1 MDIGGSLFNSG
12 FLGADFFWW
21 VGQIA
26 DDSTWRDNMSPGK
39 QTNKEAVPGWGRRYK
54 VRIMGLHDKTVPV
67 DEELPWAQIM
77 YPVTA
82 GGGQGSAF
90 QTANLRQGNF
100 VFGFFLD
107 GKDQSVPVIMGVLG
121 NNAQTILD
129 NDQASEDS
137 NLGPRSGYGDGAVAK
152 QGASKERVPE
162 TDLVTEKPK
171 TKEAAQ
177 EEANSTLDTNRFGT
191 AQNKPVSREQQADID
206 LAKLK
211 GEELGLTGDELFEYI
226 QKQVKKGIK
235 NRIKNANSIQAPKAP
250 GATKENADAIHMTGA
265 ADVIR
270 EELYRKSIPLMKPD
284 DLVGS
289 SLKSM
294 QIVVDNLAIDVDK
307 HLKSL
312 QDGGYVDA
320 VSMGKDIRNLKAT
333 QANAACEMSKYMKII
348 SDKMMEYVSKTLN
361 KELSDKVAKMPSS
374 QRWMMADMT
383 EITGQQIL
391 QSYNQIADNM
401 CGTVEK
407 VLEDTLDT
415 GNLMD
420 QINGMSNRLI
430 NQAITDQ
437 TGLTSDITKEDEIL
451 VEAEKIFNRINEV
464 SESSTATIDDI
475 VDSLTDDSDQP
486 TIPKVPAC
494 YAEDLAA
501 KVLSSNKNLIDKA
514 NDNIVKSINF
524 FMDDM
529 QKMLL
534 RTGEV
539 EDSGEVIEGQ
549 VMSITDAEV
558 LDQTL
563 GGTNYLTATSVPTGI
578 FGNVN
583 PGITTSKGEGC
594 VVNLTVSS
602 GGLAGFGAAD
612 GAKHYEWISQGS
624 NYVNGNQGGVVC
636 DTTGI
641 GTGMMI
647 NMTVTAGEI
656 QTVRVHTIGT
666 GYKVGDTIMPHM
678 QGGTGSIAGNGAFK
692 LTMVAGPV
700 DAGGIEVIKKGK
712 EYQVGDVLF
721 VDQTNFG
728 VKSTNATFTLTAT
741 QEKTKKQLKGTGQ
754 KLDDILGSIAAI
766 GGNLTQA
773 LQFENM
779 TANVFPF
786 ELPPNQAVSDLYTLG
801 TGGAAQTE
809 KQLPNIANI
818 AGKVKDTAIDSLSG
832 VPFIEPTIGELELNY
847 ENAKAVINS
856 NNT

>member
-1 MDIGGSLFNSG
+1 M
-12 FLGADFFWW
+12 
-21 VGQIA
+21 
-26 DDSTWRDNMSPGK
+26 
-39 QTNKEAVPGWGRRYK
+39 
-54 VRIMGLHDKTVPV
+54 
-67 DEELPWAQIM
+67 
-77 YPVTA
+77 
-82 GGGQGSAF
+82 
-90 QTANLRQGNF
+90 
-100 VFGFFLD
+100 
-107 GKDQSVPVIMGVLG
+107 
-121 NNAQTILD
+121 
-129 NDQASEDS
+129 
-137 NLGPRSGYGDGAVAK
+137 
-152 QGASKERVPE
+152 
-162 TDLVTEKPK
+162 
-171 TKEAAQ
+171 
-177 EEANSTLDTNRFGT
+177 
-191 AQNKPVSREQQADID
+191 
-206 LAKLK
+206 
-211 GEELGLTGDELFEYI
+211 
-226 QKQVKKGIK
+226 
-235 NRIKNANSIQAPKAP
+235 
-250 GATKENADAIHMTGA
+250 
-265 ADVIR
+265 
-270 EELYRKSIPLMKPD
+270 
-284 DLVGS
+284 
-289 SLKSM
+289 
-294 QIVVDNLAIDVDK
+294 
-307 HLKSL
+307 
-312 QDGGYVDA
+312 
-320 VSMGKDIRNLKAT
+320 
-333 QANAACEMSKYMKII
+333 
-348 SDKMMEYVSKTLN
+348 
-361 KELSDKVAKMPSS
+361 
-374 QRWMMADMT
+374 
-383 EITGQQIL
+383 
-391 QSYNQIADNM
+391 
-401 CGTVEK
+401 
-407 VLEDTLDT
+407 
-415 GNLMD
+415 
-420 QINGMSNRLI
+420 
-430 NQAITDQ
+430 
-437 TGLTSDITKEDEIL
+437 
-451 VEAEKIFNRINEV
+451 RINEV

-475 VDSLTDDSDQP
+475 VDSLTEDSNQP

-501 KVLSSNKNLIDKA
+501 KVISSNKNLIDKA

-624 NYVNGNQGGVVC
+624 NYVNGNQNAVVC

-786 ELPPNQAVSDLYTLG
+786 ELPPNEAVSDLYTLG